1 MALPLLGKK
10 IVKKNGQEIQENPE
24 RPLCFS
30 QAKIAIGQRVK
41 IFGLATIFP
50 MVSKVSCPQRHKT
63 RATDD
68 AQQRKEIV
76 ERATQLDVVVI
87 SLNKK

>member
-30 QAKIAIGQRVK
+30 QGIFVWCFGDLTQRLFDRDLKIIFCSVCGLKCAGLKAILK
-41 IFGLATIFP
+41 
-50 MVSKVSCPQRHKT
+50 
-63 RATDD
+63 
-68 AQQRKEIV
+68 
-76 ERATQLDVVVI
+76 
-87 SLNKK
+87 